1 MLSSPVPNIDDHPP
15 VYVHIT
21 DTRGILVLQCANC
34 PTIILLKKQFTMD
47 AFALTV
53 AQAAVKGGLAAIASG
68 SIDMNGPS
76 NFPAAAEHLSG
87 GAAGPANE
95 GSDEESFPEDGEKD
109 ASFP

>member
-1 MLSSPVPNIDDHPP
+1 
-15 VYVHIT
+15 
-21 DTRGILVLQCANC
+21 
-34 PTIILLKKQFTMD
+34 MD

-68 SIDMNGPS
+68 SIDMNGAS
-76 NFPAAAEHLSG
+76 NFPAAVEHLSG
-87 GAAGPANE
+87 GAAAND